1 MNYKQ
6 LLDNSIKKIKHLYRF
21 VADYKEDPDNVTNM
35 MPDAKGRL
43 CPVSI
48 ISDID
53 LARDKLTNHINQR
66 ALELSELITAFKSE
80 TFADIDAFVEI
91 SNNEHGGK
99 FGIVSGN
106 GKRKAWKG
114 NIQLINH
121 NATQKVNLKVADKI
135 AFNEKLNNAMEKLQG
150 LIKAH
155 SSDID
160 DIIKVLVNEAFRV
173 DKSGYIDTQ
182 KVLELRR
189 YKINHP
195 VWQAAMID
203 IAESIQVVGSK
214 SYLQFWQR
222 DTPEGKWQAIAL
234 DIARL

>member
-1 MNYKQ
+1 MNYKE
-6 LLDNSIKKIKHLYRF
+6 LMKNSVEKIKTLYGQ
-21 VADYKEDPDNVTNM
+21 VAEFKQDKVAPMLT
-35 MPDAKGRL
+35 DAKGRH

-48 ISDID
+48 ISAVD
-53 LARDKLTNHINQR
+53 LARDSLVNDCCAQ
-66 ALELSELITAFKSE
+66 ALELSKMIEDFKAE
-80 TFADIDAFVEI
+80 TFADIDAFVEV
-91 SNNEHGGK
+91 SNAEHGTKIG
-99 FGIVSGN
+99 VVAENS
-106 GKRKAWKG
+106 KRKVWKG
-114 NIQLINH
+114 NIQLINY
-121 NATQKVNLKVADKI
+121 NATQKINLKINDKI

-160 DIIKVLVNEAFRV
+160 EIIKVLVNEAFRV
-173 DKSGYIDTQ
+173 DKAGYIDTQ

-189 YKINHP
+189 YKIEHP
-195 VWQAAMID
+195 VWKAAMDD

-222 DTPEGKWQAIAL
+222 ENPEAEWQSIPL